1 MRPNPGE
8 ETAGPDQIE
17 KITIAS
23 LHIVIFFSLVAMAF
37 EYVFLRSSYGAS
49 DFEIASI
56 ALTTIGLS
64 LIWAMIFIT
73 GPKYMNVLCLLAC
86 IGGVAHLL
94 FGFGYI
100 LYVSS
105 HPETASHFGYW
116 FLVPFILAISTQ
128 PPKISQLFC
137 WISVALVTLISAGH
151 IVRTGVPVIE
161 DPIAAS
167 LVQLVIAQVVS
178 VSLLVIL
185 SAYRERHWASRA
197 RIEALKE
204 SADILERTA
213 REAEV
218 ARRDAEAA
226 NETRARFLAN
236 MSHELRTPL
245 NAIIGFSD
253 ILGREMF
260 GPHGDRRY
268 AEYAKDINNSG
279 NHLLGIINQILDFSK
294 IDSGYL
300 ELDIKA
306 LKVSDAISDA
316 VRLMALNASDADVD
330 LRVRESGSDIW
341 VCADD
346 RAMRQILLNLVSNA
360 IKFTQPGGTV
370 TVTAGDGLGGRVF
383 IEVRD
388 TGVGIAKQHINSVLE
403 PFTRLDNPMTATVQ
417 GTGLGLPIV
426 RSLVEALGGS
436 IELKSVVGE
445 GTTVTVHLLRS
456 PSADELGEPR
466 VGFAS

>member
-1 MRPNPGE
+1 MRPITGE
-8 ETAGPDQIE
+8 ETANSDNIE

-23 LHIVIFFSLVAMAF
+23 LHIVIFFSIVAMAF
-37 EYVFLRSSYGAS
+37 EYAFLRSSYGAS
-49 DFEIASI
+49 AFETVSI
-56 ALTTIGLS
+56 AMTAVGLS
-64 LIWAMIFIT
+64 AIWVLIFVT
-73 GPKYMNVLCLLAC
+73 GAKYMSVLCLLAC
-86 IGGVAHLL
+86 IGGVTHLL
-94 FGFGYI
+94 LGFGYI
-100 LYVSS
+100 LYASS
-105 HPETASHFGYW
+105 HPQTASHFGYW

-128 PPKISQLFC
+128 SPKVSQIFC
-137 WISVALVTLISAGH
+137 WVSVSLVTMVSVGH
-151 IVRTGVPVIE
+151 VIRTGSPIFE

-167 LVQLVIAQVVS
+167 LVQLFIAQVVS

-185 SAYRERHWASRA
+185 SAYRERHSASRA
-197 RIEALKE
+197 RIDALKE
-204 SADILERTA
+204 SADILERSA
-213 REAEV
+213 REAEI

-260 GPHGDRRY
+260 GPHGDPRY

-306 LKVSDAISDA
+306 LNVSDAVSDV
-316 VRLMALNASDADVD
+316 VRLLALNASDAGVD
-330 LRVRESGSDIW
+330 LRVRQPEPDVW
-341 VCADD
+341 VCGDD
-346 RAMRQILLNLVSNA
+346 RAMRQILLNLLSNA
-360 IKFTQPGGTV
+360 IKFTQPGGSV
-370 TVTAGDGLGGRVF
+370 TVTAGQGLGGRAFV
-383 IEVRD
+383 EVRD
-388 TGVGIAKQHINSVLE
+388 TGVGIARQHIASVLE

-436 IELKSVVGE
+436 IELESVVGE
-445 GTTVTVHLLRS
+445 GTRVVVNLLRS
-456 PSADELGEPR
+456 PSTDELDRSPFG
-466 VGFAS
+466 VAS